1 MLSFLN
7 THFNIMII
15 IFLLLLVL
23 ILGITILCYR
33 KNIKRYQN
41 VIVRLMNEKEQLLKE
56 IPPDKRANHIL
67 SRKVTE
73 EELLSLT
80 VMLKHLII

>member
-73 EELLSLT
+73 KELLSLT
-80 VMLKHLII
+80 AMLKHLII

>member
-80 VMLKHLII
+80 AMLKHLII